1 MTLGETETRII
12 LRIES
17 VTCVPQF
24 LKLMLYIEI
33 YQYGFKINLVTFWD
47 SKYKLCLNK
56 PYYIKKPYLVQNKI
70 LYSAL
75 FQ

>member
-1 MTLGETETRII
+1 MTLGETETRIL

-47 SKYKLCLNK
+47 SKYKL
-56 PYYIKKPYLVQNKI
+56 
-70 LYSAL
+70 
-75 FQ
+75 